1 MSKEA
6 IPNPVSGRMV
16 GEVVGAINYFGSFV
30 KIELCNL
37 AGERAY
43 FRLLYCRWKF
53 YDGDQDLLDSETCDF
68 NESTSLNFI
77 IGRSIIKMEIHG
89 GRELWISF
97 DGGELLIARPDLTN
111 YEMQDDIAAFV
122 IDETIYSLS
131 PRMTFY
137 VGESDRPH

>member
-6 IPNPVSGRMV
+6 IPNPVRGRMV
-16 GEVVGAINYFGSFV
+16 GEVVGVINYFGSFV

-37 AGERAY
+37 AGESAY

-68 NESTSLNFI
+68 NELVVKFSNWP
-77 IGRSIIKMEIHG
+77 IHHKDG
-89 GRELWISF
+89 NSWGCELWISF
-97 DGGELLIARPDLTN
+97 DGGELLIARPDLTT
-111 YEMQDDIAAFV
+111 YEVQGDIAAFI

-131 PRMTFY
+131 P
-137 VGESDRPH
+137 